1 MNIFSFFCFSSLFYT
16 FHSIFYAFIH
26 YSYLLI
32 KKQFLS
38 SWYRAKQSFSYF
50 FFGSDNMI
58 TPAMIPTN
66 ARIRA
71 RIPFFPGSFQFLS
84 ARSTIII
91 TGAVYCRTVAIPALE
106 SSTAR

>member
-1 MNIFSFFCFSSLFYT
+1 MNIFSFFCFSLLFYT

-38 SWYRAKQSFSYF
+38 SWYRVKQSFSYF

-66 ARIRA
+66 ARIS
-71 RIPFFPGSFQFLS
+71 FFPGSFQFLS